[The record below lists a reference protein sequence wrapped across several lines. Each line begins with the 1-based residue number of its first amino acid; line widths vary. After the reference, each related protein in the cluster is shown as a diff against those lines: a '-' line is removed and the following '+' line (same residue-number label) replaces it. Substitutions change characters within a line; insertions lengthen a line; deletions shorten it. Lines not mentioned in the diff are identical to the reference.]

1 MSSRRRFAARLNS
14 GVRRIQFFLCD
25 WFKFFIR
32 FNTSRSVKTFY
43 RRKGD
48 RMKKILVILAVVAL
62 VGSSAHAQDLK
73 KLNLDDASAIGTT
86 IQTDTQVKA
95 EGKGSIKITTQ
106 WPTTICLGEVTG
118 LNIEDAKLVYKARVK
133 SNLDGTAFLEM
144 WAHVGGGQYFS
155 RGMNDIVKQKT
166 DWKIIQTPF
175 LFQKGQKPD
184 KVTLNL
190 VINGKGT
197 VWIDDIILSKEPLK

>member
-1 MSSRRRFAARLNS
+1 
-14 GVRRIQFFLCD
+14 
-25 WFKFFIR
+25 
-32 FNTSRSVKTFY
+32 
-43 RRKGD
+43 
-48 RMKKILVILAVVAL
+48 MKLTLLIFSLLAL
-62 VGSSAHAQDLK
+62 VASLGYAEELK
-73 KLNLDDASAIGTT
+73 KLSLDDASALGTT

-118 LNIEDAKLVYKARVK
+118 LNVENAKLVYKAKVK
-133 SNLDGTAFLEM
+133 SDLDGSAFLEM

-155 RGMNDIVKQKT
+155 RGVNDVVSQKT

-175 LFQKGQKPD
+175 LFQKGQRPD

-197 VWIDDIILSKEPLK
+197 VWIDDIVLSKEPLK

>member
-1 MSSRRRFAARLNS
+1 
-14 GVRRIQFFLCD
+14 
-25 WFKFFIR
+25 
-32 FNTSRSVKTFY
+32 
-43 RRKGD
+43 
-48 RMKKILVILAVVAL
+48 MKEMLVILAVVAV
-62 VGSSAHAQDLK
+62 VGGSAYAQDLK
-73 KLNLDDASAIGTT
+73 RLNLDDASVIGTT

-95 EGKGSIKITTQ
+95 EGKGSIKVTTQ

-133 SNLDGTAFLEM
+133 SDLDGTAFLEM

-155 RGMNDIVKQKT
+155 RGMNDTVKQKT